1 MDVHWPCHDVI
12 KFAWSRKR
20 KVAKTHLL
28 FKMKW
33 ACLVSYPFLIKMN
46 KIFQITLSKCSNI
59 SILPRFGRVKH
70 LRTTFP
76 HRIWDVRV
84 MTSFNDIKVTLLSS
98 WYAALRK
105 QKKIYWPTHSS
116 HSFLLSLYQGIEE
129 VAFKPFIVT
138 QQSNCTF
145 LQTADQNVLT
155 PVFTMCLSVN
165 ISADPR
171 LR

>member
-46 KIFQITLSKCSNI
+46 KIFQIILSKCSNI
-59 SILPRFGRVKH
+59 SILPRFGWVKH

-98 WYAALRK
+98 WYVLHSEN
-105 QKKIYWPTHSS
+105 KKRFTDQLTPHIAFCCHFTRVLKKWLLNPLLS
-116 HSFLLSLYQGIEE
+116 HSNQIAHFCKLPTRMFS
-129 VAFKPFIVT
+129 
-138 QQSNCTF
+138 
-145 LQTADQNVLT
+145 
-155 PVFTMCLSVN
+155 
-165 ISADPR
+165 R
-171 LR
+171 LCSQCVWV